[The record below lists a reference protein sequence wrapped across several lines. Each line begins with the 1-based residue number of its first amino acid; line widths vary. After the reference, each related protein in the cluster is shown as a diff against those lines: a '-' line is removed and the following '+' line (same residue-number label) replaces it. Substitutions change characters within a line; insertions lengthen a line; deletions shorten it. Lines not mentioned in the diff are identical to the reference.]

1 MDAGVV
7 SNFRPQAFAARTA
20 AERFCYWGK
29 APGLVENSRLP
40 VARRPPQPKP
50 AQGRLRR
57 CRSSPMH
64 PASPSSRLLASDP
77 AALATSPTPFFSSLL
92 GSRPRKRYLGV
103 VTSSRHARLTERQ
116 FARMPRALAEPR
128 RLPILQQVGTSED
141 PTPCRSLRP

>member
-40 VARRPPQPKP
+40 VARRPPQPKA

-64 PASPSSRLLASDP
+64 PASPSSRHLASDP
-77 AALATSPTPFFSSLL
+77 AALATPPTPFFSSLL
-92 GSRPRKRYLGV
+92 GLESVPDLAAGQDVAGRPRD
-103 VTSSRHARLTERQ
+103 T
-116 FARMPRALAEPR
+116 
-128 RLPILQQVGTSED
+128 LPPAAG
-141 PTPCRSLRP
+141 